1 MGARQVMIVGP
12 TASGKSELALRKAGE
27 LGAEIVS
34 LDAFQVYRGL
44 DVGTGKL
51 RLEQRRGIPHHLID
65 CADALEPFS
74 VADYLRLAGGV
85 LRQAGDRPLVWV
97 GGTGLYAKAL
107 TEGLCDAPEVGAQ
120 DLQRLESLPLE
131 ELQDAV
137 RRSDPAWWERANP
150 SERANLR
157 RLARVAGV
165 AEVSDLPLS
174 AWQGR
179 TGPALLREVE
189 WIVLDPEREALEKK
203 IRARVASMLESG
215 WVEEVETL
223 LRREGWEA
231 SPSASAIGY
240 REVARLARGET
251 TRQACEESICVQT
264 RQYAKRQ
271 RTWFARR
278 KSGAGT

>member
-1 MGARQVMIVGP
+1 MVVGP
-12 TASGKSELALRKAGE
+12 TASGKSERALRMAEE

-74 VADYLRLAGGV
+74 VADYLRLAGEV
-85 LRQAGDRPLVWV
+85 LQRAGDKPLVWA
-97 GGTGLYAKAL
+97 GGTGLYARAL
-107 TEGLCDAPEVGAQ
+107 TEGLCDAPEVGDE
-120 DLQRLESLPLE
+120 DLRRLEALPLE
-131 ELQDAV
+131 ELQAGV
-137 RRSDPAWWERANP
+137 RQVDPVWWGRANASERANP
-150 SERANLR
+150 R

-165 AEVSDLPLS
+165 AEVSDFPLS
-174 AWQGR
+174 GWQER
-179 TGPALLREVE
+179 TGPALLHGVE
-189 WIVLDPEREALEKK
+189 WIVLDPEREELEQK

-215 WVEEVETL
+215 WVEEVQIL
-223 LRREGWEA
+223 LRRGGWEA
-231 SPSASAIGY
+231 SSSAAAIGY

-271 RTWFARR
+271 RTWFARWR
-278 KSGAGT
+278 SGAGP